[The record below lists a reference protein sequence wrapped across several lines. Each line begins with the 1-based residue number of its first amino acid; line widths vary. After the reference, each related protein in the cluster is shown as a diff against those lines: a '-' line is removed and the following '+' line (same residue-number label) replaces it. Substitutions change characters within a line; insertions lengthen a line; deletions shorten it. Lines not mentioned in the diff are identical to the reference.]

1 METTTTKSG
10 GRNFPCKESL
20 PLPHSIVFTSSTI
33 VLLEHVD
40 LTCYLRRNTEMFI
53 STRFKHIVFVMCM
66 WPLMC
71 FAFLIRFDKEEALVF
86 VKQTREIKSIA
97 RWEADTWDNIRWYTT
112 WWYTISLGR
121 GKRTESVY
129 KYIYIYIIY
138 IHIFIHIYIYIHK
151 KLYKWL
157 YK

>member
-1 METTTTKSG
+1 MPTCGNKHNEVQRKK
-10 GRNFPCKESL
+10 FPLQRVSPPP
-20 PLPHSIVFTSSTI
+20 PLHCIYVFYYCIIGTC
-33 VLLEHVD
+33 D

-71 FAFLIRFDKEEALVF
+71 FAFLIRFDKEEALLF

-97 RWEADTWDNIRWYTT
+97 KWEADTWDNIRWYTT
-112 WWYTISLGR
+112 WWYTISLGP

-129 KYIYIYIIY
+129 IYTYT
-138 IHIFIHIYIYIHK
+138 HIYTYLHIHTQK
-151 KLYKWL
+151 TV
-157 YK
+157 